1 MADTGS
7 PTHEN
12 SQGLI
17 PRATLAR
24 QGTETKRTKRTK
36 NKCTK
41 TEKKTEYII
50 TPPCTTTYSLSPLY
64 LLFPAASCPY
74 LYLPI
79 AWTRTWQ
86 GWSPLQTAGPSQASS
101 GRFIKVSSPSL
112 AQRRAPSPSLP
123 TILMHIARKAGG
135 GRGVDVAAS
144 GWPVC
149 ILPTSCFHHVLIG
162 SILVY
167 FIIYYILY
175 MPISHMLSACLSGTS
190 GGKVRV

>member
-135 GRGVDVAAS
+135 GARGRCGRLRVA
-144 GWPVC
+144 C
-149 ILPTSCFHHVLIG
+149 
-162 SILVY
+162 VY
-167 FIIYYILY
+167 FANILFPPRSHWFYFSVFYYLLY
-175 MPISHMLSACLSGTS
+175 TVYAH
-190 GGKVRV
+190 